1 MHIDV
6 SASNGHSQTDLP
18 SFSITVPSQG
28 SELPPS
34 AVTIAWTPPTENTN
48 GSVLTN
54 LAGYHLYYG
63 NSESNLSE
71 VVDITNPGLAS
82 YVVSDLSSGTWYFAL
97 TSVNAVGE
105 ESVRSAVISTVV
117 E

>member
-1 MHIDV
+1 M
-6 SASNGHSQTDLP
+6 
-18 SFSITVPSQG
+18 
-28 SELPPS
+28 
-34 AVTIAWTPPTENTN
+34 TIAWTPPTENTN
-48 GSVLTN
+48 GSALTD

-63 NSESNLSE
+63 TTQCNLTK

-82 YVVSDLSSGTWYFAL
+82 YMLSDLTSGTWYFAL
-97 TSVNAVGE
+97 TSVNSAGV